1 MQATATIAKWQNNA
15 KAAFALYYDDGCFS
29 TLKTAVPCL
38 RKYDIP
44 GTFYLC
50 TGWYKDKPA
59 ELDNWLAQ
67 VDEKIVFIGN
77 HTVAHCG
84 VQSYEN
90 AKEELCNNDAVL
102 REKLGYSPK
111 KMLSYGR
118 PGGCCWK
125 ITDEE
130 EKEILDSIHT
140 IRREHEKA
148 DGSEY
153 AGALSVK
160 TFEDARN
167 ALDAIEAT
175 GNNDYIVFHGIG
187 GDWFNFPA
195 ADHEKLVQELAIR
208 KAKHSLWVA
217 ASIDIHKY
225 IVERNNAS
233 ITTLPLEND
242 DEIMLKLS
250 VTTDPESFNTP
261 LTVVVEAPTDWV
273 RATITQGDA
282 SYIVPVFDGK
292 VTFDAAPIT
301 GSISITKC

>member
-1 MQATATIAKWQNNA
+1 MNTTAIIAKWQNNA
-15 KAAFALYYDDGCFS
+15 KAAFALYYDDGCYS

-90 AKEELCNNDAVL
+90 AKEELCNNDKVL
-102 REKLGYSPK
+102 REKLGYPPN

-118 PGGCCWK
+118 PGGCCWE

-130 EKEILDSIHT
+130 EKEILDSIHS

-167 ALDAIEAT
+167 ALDAIEVA

-225 IVERNNAS
+225 KVERDCAS
-233 ITTLPLEND
+233 LSIVPTENSN
-242 DEIMLKLS
+242 EIALALS
-250 VTTDPESFNTP
+250 INTNPESFNTP
-261 LTVVVEAPTDWV
+261 LTIVIDAPPDWARVTISQDEAV
-273 RATITQGDA
+273 
-282 SYIVPVFDGK
+282 YIVPVIDGK
-292 VTFDAAPIT
+292 ATFNVAPIT
-301 GSISITKC
+301 SNISISKC